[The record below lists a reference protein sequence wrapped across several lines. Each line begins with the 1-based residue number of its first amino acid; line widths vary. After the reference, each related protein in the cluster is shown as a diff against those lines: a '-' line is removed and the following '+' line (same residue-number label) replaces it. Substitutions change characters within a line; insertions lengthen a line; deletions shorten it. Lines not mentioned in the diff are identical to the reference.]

1 MTTEPEFPVTQEA
14 WNAYLHGLHRNVGD
28 AAARRRPV
36 VNILLA
42 AYRTARVR
50 WPEAPEEDILR
61 WVCLVMQ
68 NSINEQAAHLMS
80 LVENQPFSPIRVEG

>member
-1 MTTEPEFPVTQEA
+1 MMVELEFPVTQET
-14 WNAYLHGLHRNVGD
+14 WNAYLRGLRPNMGE
-28 AAARRRPV
+28 AAERRRIV
-36 VNILLA
+36 VNILFA
-42 AYRTARVR
+42 AYRTALVR
-50 WPEAPEEDILR
+50 WPEASEEDRLR